1 MIELII
7 SELSKVLIMFL
18 IFGGFNS
25 ELAYL
30 QCLIT
35 LLMIRSFTGGLHFET
50 YAGCFI
56 FSLIFF
62 SLSIMSAN
70 ALYLSSSLALT
81 IYIVALVT
89 IMLCS
94 PTQSKNRPPLSKHKQ
109 LSANI
114 ISIVIITGLF
124 LIYFVYPK
132 CFVIKYSIWVVLY
145 QTLQLIISKGV
156 NYYEKKKETTC

>member
-1 MIELII
+1 
-7 SELSKVLIMFL
+7 
-18 IFGGFNS
+18 
-25 ELAYL
+25 
-30 QCLIT
+30 
-35 LLMIRSFTGGLHFET
+35 
-50 YAGCFI
+50 
-56 FSLIFF
+56 
-62 SLSIMSAN
+62 
-70 ALYLSSSLALT
+70 
-81 IYIVALVT
+81 
-89 IMLCS
+89 MLCS